1 MQKVCLGLALLTAWL
16 TEVCAQVS
24 VEITLPQD
32 QFLPSETLLA
42 AVRISNHSGQ
52 KVHLGAEADWLAFG
66 VESRKGSVV
75 PKLADP
81 SVVGE
86 FDLDS
91 STVATKRVDLAPY
104 FNFSE
109 PGSYLVTAT
118 VKVRAWDREFTSRA
132 KPFDIIRGAKLWE
145 QEFGVPTSS
154 EVTNATP
161 EVRKYILQ
169 QASYL
174 KGQLRLYM
182 RLTDASGARTFR
194 VLPIGQLVSFSRPE
208 GQVDKWS
215 NLHVLY
221 ANGAH
226 SFSYTL
232 FNPEGEL
239 LVRETYDYVTTRPRL
254 QVNEEGKISVAGG
267 VRRVTAKDVSFTK
280 PAEGGKKLNE

>member
-1 MQKVCLGLALLTAWL
+1 MQKVCLGLVLLTAWL

-118 VKVRAWDREFTSRA
+118 VKVRAWPFSSRSSLLTYPRTCA
-132 KPFDIIRGAKLWE
+132 ARLWLGYIR
-145 QEFGVPTSS
+145 
-154 EVTNATP
+154 N
-161 EVRKYILQ
+161 
-169 QASYL
+169 
-174 KGQLRLYM
+174 
-182 RLTDASGARTFR
+182 
-194 VLPIGQLVSFSRPE
+194 
-208 GQVDKWS
+208 
-215 NLHVLY
+215 
-221 ANGAH
+221 
-226 SFSYTL
+226 
-232 FNPEGEL
+232 
-239 LVRETYDYVTTRPRL
+239 
-254 QVNEEGKISVAGG
+254 
-267 VRRVTAKDVSFTK
+267 
-280 PAEGGKKLNE
+280 